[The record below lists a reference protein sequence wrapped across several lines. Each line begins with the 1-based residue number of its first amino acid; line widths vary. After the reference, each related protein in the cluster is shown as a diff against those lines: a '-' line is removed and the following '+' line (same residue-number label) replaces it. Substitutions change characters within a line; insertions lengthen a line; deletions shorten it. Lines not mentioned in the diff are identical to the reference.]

1 MLQFVFMV
9 RGGDL
14 STANGFDASQTVSG
28 SLMHLGFS
36 YSRSGLAPTCL
47 ASGDLEG
54 ASRHSQEDRDFQELD
69 HLFSGLKTLESS
81 LTLPQWE
88 VLCFSYYE
96 GGRLR
101 AGKFYEVNYVQ
112 VLHAAL

>member
-14 STANGFDASQTVSG
+14 STANDFDASQTVSG

-36 YSRSGLAPTCL
+36 YSRSSLAPTCL

-54 ASRHSQEDRDFQELD
+54 VSRHSQEDRFPRV
-69 HLFSGLKTLESS
+69 GSS
-81 LTLPQWE
+81 FFRTQDTGK
-88 VLCFSYYE
+88 FSYPPPV
-96 GGRLR
+96 GGS
-101 AGKFYEVNYVQ
+101 
-112 VLHAAL
+112 VLLLL

>member
-14 STANGFDASQTVSG
+14 STANDFDASQNVSG

-36 YSRSGLAPTCL
+36 YSRSGPAPACL

-54 ASRHSQEDRDFQELD
+54 ASRQPGRQRFPSV
-69 HLFSGLKTLESS
+69 GSS
-81 LTLPQWE
+81 FFRTQDTGK
-88 VLCFSYYE
+88 FSYPSPS
-96 GGRLR
+96 GRFCASLVR
-101 AGKFYEVNYVQ
+101 KVDD
-112 VLHAAL
+112 

>member
-14 STANGFDASQTVSG
+14 STANDFDASQNVSG
-28 SLMHLGFS
+28 SLMRLEFS
-36 YSRSGLAPTCL
+36 YSRSGPAPACL

-54 ASRHSQEDRDFQELD
+54 VSRHSQKDRDFQELD

-81 LTLPQWE
+81 LTPSPVGGS
-88 VLCFSYYE
+88 VLLLL
-96 GGRLR
+96 GR
-101 AGKFYEVNYVQ
+101 
-112 VLHAAL
+112 